1 MNISTNSQ
9 ELFKNPIKNPVK
21 NWLAKNNSGLEEQ
34 SRESK
39 KRAIKKVEEKTK
51 EEKKRERRK
60 RNKTKKGD
68 EIRIADIWKRIH
80 RNMLC

>member
-1 MNISTNSQ
+1 MMNISTNSQ

-51 EEKKRERRK
+51 GEKKEKEGNGTRR
-60 RNKTKKGD
+60 RRVTK
-68 EIRIADIWKRIH
+68 
-80 RNMLC
+80 